1 MMNGL
6 LKISFGGDLM
16 CLQRQNE
23 AVLQMFGSYD
33 YRKSLSGLK
42 PLFADSDLVIANL
55 ETPISDAELSSEQI
69 CFNTPAT
76 FLDAVKEA
84 GIGLVETCNNHCL
97 DRGVEGVVTT
107 LDNLDKIGIE
117 HTGTYRFKEES
128 NKIYCKEVNGMK
140 VALVCCTFGT
150 NSEHNGVILSED
162 ELWRV
167 DLLKKQNKKSRIASR
182 VTDAPIIT
190 RMIPDNVS
198 VAAITNTANEPYIER
213 IKGKIEKA
221 KEVADIVVV
230 MPHVGGQYNPAPGAY
245 TKWTVDWMSK
255 LQPSIIVAGHPHVPL
270 RTETVNGI
278 FTAYSLGNLTFT
290 PGVGY
295 YLPNVLADYGIVLH
309 TYWSIEDKQ
318 LKKVTFNVV
327 KNVMDEDGVSYVRPL
342 FELYQECGNAIERD
356 CLIIDNEAIVN
367 RLCGTGNTIEVKNEY
382 EIKL

>member
-23 AVLQMFGSYD
+23 AVLQKFGSYD

-84 GIGLVETCNNHCL
+84 GIGVVETCNNHCL

-107 LDNLDKIGIE
+107 LDKLDKIGIE
-117 HTGTYRFKEES
+117 HTGTYRSKEES
-128 NKIYCKEVNGMK
+128 DKIYVKEVNGMK

-167 DLLKKQNKKSRIASR
+167 DLLKKQNKKSRVASR

-221 KEVADIVVV
+221 KEVEL
-230 MPHVGGQYNPAPGAY
+230 N
-245 TKWTVDWMSK
+245 
-255 LQPSIIVAGHPHVPL
+255 
-270 RTETVNGI
+270 E
-278 FTAYSLGNLTFT
+278 
-290 PGVGY
+290 
-295 YLPNVLADYGIVLH
+295 
-309 TYWSIEDKQ
+309 
-318 LKKVTFNVV
+318 
-327 KNVMDEDGVSYVRPL
+327 KN
-342 FELYQECGNAIERD
+342 
-356 CLIIDNEAIVN
+356 
-367 RLCGTGNTIEVKNEY
+367 
-382 EIKL
+382 